1 MYKIKNKLQII
12 LISKKIPNNFYIVSE
27 GLKKCGSAIHNG
39 NAPRYVLQTKGHLV
53 TFCTMIIFQSS
64 VKHSAI
70 NNLQW
75 DYGSFAPVSPL
86 CMRGDL
92 PTEADRGK
100 ITQQIL
106 IKSLPGPKL
115 CIRSAGI
122 AYALTQF
129 TDDDVFLLLSTPIEK
144 TKKGLRSRS
153 LGDIKLKL
161 KRIDTVVSK
170 YDLDIDDGKFPPRW
184 LFNEE
189 EVKVAFLGFQIK
201 LQEIENEIN
210 ERNEKLKQSGDVP
223 YDVLLPSKI
232 PCGIAI

>member
-1 MYKIKNKLQII
+1 M
-12 LISKKIPNNFYIVSE
+12 
-27 GLKKCGSAIHNG
+27 KKCGSAIHNG
-39 NAPRYVLQTKGHLV
+39 NAPHHVLQTKGQLV

-64 VKHSAI
+64 VKHSAV

-75 DYGSFAPVSPL
+75 NYGSFAPVSPL

-92 PTEADRGK
+92 PTEDDRGK

-122 AYALTQF
+122 AYALTEF
-129 TDDDVFLLLSTPIEK
+129 TDDDVFLLLHSPSEK
-144 TKKGLRSRS
+144 TKKGFRSRS
-153 LGDIKLKL
+153 LGDIRLKL
-161 KRIDTVVSK
+161 KRIDTVVSR

-210 ERNEKLKQSGDVP
+210 ERNRKLKQRGDVL

-232 PCGIAI
+232 TCGIAI